1 MKQSKSEL
9 TEAYRIVHWLIWY
22 DDKFSC
28 EFRRLDWLFTFLFHM
43 VQCHFSHL
51 EEEIFP
57 SCGTYEIMMWTSC
70 ITWLFNEKL
79 YYNYK
84 VVCFCNKA
92 IFNSRSRVLFFLN
105 IYFNIFYIPPDT
117 LLRLPQSYA
126 LQWEDFISLS
136 VCNEYV
142 TIVKRDLVLP

>member
-9 TEAYRIVHWLIWY
+9 TEAYWIVHWLIWY

-70 ITWLFNEKL
+70 ITWFFNKKNCTITIRLYVFVTKQFSTAGLEFCFFLIFILISSTFLQIHYYDCHKAMLYNEK
-79 YYNYK
+79 
-84 VVCFCNKA
+84 
-92 IFNSRSRVLFFLN
+92 
-105 IYFNIFYIPPDT
+105 T
-117 LLRLPQSYA
+117 L
-126 LQWEDFISLS
+126 
-136 VCNEYV
+136 
-142 TIVKRDLVLP
+142 